1 MKLSDLEDDLLRFRQ
16 AVKRSKPVPSPVAE
30 ELRKTE
36 EYLQEAQEHLQKARL
51 IKEEIT
57 GRFE

>member
-1 MKLSDLEDDLLRFRQ
+1 MKLSDLEDNLLTFRQ
-16 AVKRSKPVPSPVAE
+16 ALKRSHPVPTPVAK

-36 EYLQEAQEHLQKARL
+36 ELLQEAQEHLQKARL